1 MARVSTQVGFFTGFV
16 LSGLLS
22 FYGKWLVLDFM
33 GMMPDSFSSRKCL
46 RDIHL
51 ICLRNIPFNLLQ
63 IWDKLS
69 AFLSHTQGKYLLPI
83 NHPTIQI
90 KWIWIISHDI
100 GSCMSPSSTVHCI
113 LSTLCFW
120 FIVQFWNV
128 INLFKGILIF
138 LSFINEKHRL
148 NSWVKI
154 QFLFGISALS
164 SFNKPSICLCN
175 FLWCL
180 CIQMSTDETA
190 NIAWLA

>member
-1 MARVSTQVGFFTGFV
+1 MVNGWFLISWGWCQIHLPQENA
-16 LSGLLS
+16 
-22 FYGKWLVLDFM
+22 
-33 GMMPDSFSSRKCL
+33 L
-46 RDIHL
+46 RDIRL

-69 AFLSHTQGKYLLPI
+69 AFLSLTQGKYLLPI